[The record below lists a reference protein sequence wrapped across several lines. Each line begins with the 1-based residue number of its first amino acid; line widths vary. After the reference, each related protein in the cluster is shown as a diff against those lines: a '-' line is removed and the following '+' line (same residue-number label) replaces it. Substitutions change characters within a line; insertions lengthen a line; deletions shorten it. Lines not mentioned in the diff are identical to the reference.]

1 MSDKE
6 PTHHLTPFETLVLQ
20 RFDQLDARMDSMDAR
35 LTTLESKALDTKPI
49 WEQALAAILEVK
61 AEIVE
66 VKAEI
71 VEIKAEIVEIKTR
84 LNDIDKRLHRV
95 ERALGILSEDVVHV
109 RADLRGFDDRIT
121 ALEGK

>member
-6 PTHHLTPFETLVLQ
+6 PTHHLTPFETLVLK
-20 RFDQLDARMDSMDAR
+20 RFDQIDARLDSMDGRLDSMDGR

-49 WEQALAAILEVK
+49 WEQALA
-61 AEIVE
+61 
-66 VKAEI
+66 EI
-71 VEIKAEIVEIKTR
+71 VEIKSEIVEIKTR